1 MSWHQI
7 ASFVTVFVNAI
18 VQSCKRAR
26 GIARIPNIPLY
37 FEHFLLAICYWCA
50 EFRVFAD
57 TIVRYSK

>member
-18 VQSCKRAR
+18 VQSCKSVR

-37 FEHFLLAICYWCA
+37 FEHFLFYVLNF
-50 EFRVFAD
+50 EFLQIHSTQSNKV
-57 TIVRYSK
+57 

>member
-18 VQSCKRAR
+18 VQSCKRVR

-37 FEHFLLAICYWCA
+37 FEHFLLVLNF
-50 EFRVFAD
+50 EFLQIHSTQSNKV
-57 TIVRYSK
+57 